1 MLGVLLHLQGVEIIK
16 DFIPISLGSTNVI
29 LGIQCLETLGVTFV
43 NWKTQ
48 LLKFRLGSSTV
59 SIKGDPPLG
68 KTLISLKAMLQTIR
82 HEGHGV
88 YVELNH
94 LDADHATKQL
104 EEDTTRIPGK
114 LEKNPGTYSVAFSY
128 ADRTAT
134 RKGSL
139 ACNYS
144 TRRGCTS

>member
-29 LGIQCLETLGVTFV
+29 LGIQCLETLRVTFV

-48 LLKFRLGSSTV
+48 LLKFLLGSSTV
-59 SIKGDPPLG
+59 SIKGGPPLG
-68 KTLISLKAMLQTIR
+68 KTLISLKDMLQTIR

-94 LDADHATKQL
+94 LDADHAAKQL
-104 EEDTTRIPGK
+104 EEDTTRILGK
-114 LEKNPGTYSVAFSY
+114 LEKTMGRFQ
-128 ADRTAT
+128 
-134 RKGSL
+134 
-139 ACNYS
+139 
-144 TRRGCTS
+144 